1 MKKLVTVAD
10 KGLFNSEPYTYRSV
24 QVSKDNDTRLSREDG
39 WKIKQGNEVLYLTK
53 VQMSQLKDILVDIL
67 NE

>member
-1 MKKLVTVAD
+1 MKGLATVAD
-10 KGLFNSEPYTYRSV
+10 KGLFNSEPFTYRSV
-24 QVSKDNDTRLSREDG
+24 QVSKDNDTRLSRKDG

-53 VQMSQLKDILVDIL
+53 LQMIQLKDILVDIL

>member
-1 MKKLVTVAD
+1 MKNTSTGAD

-24 QVSKDNDTRLSREDG
+24 QVSKDNDTRLSRKDG

-53 VQMSQLKDILVDIL
+53 LQMSQLKDILVDIL